1 MTWAT
6 CMSASATKVFKKKKK
21 TFIFENPL
29 FMPFDFDGSYTYQT
43 VKDILN
49 NNKIKIFKKHS

>member
-49 NNKIKIFKKHS
+49 NNKIKFF